1 MKRSLLNAFVCAVM
15 LGVNMSYAQSEPR
28 VGVTIYKYDD
38 NFMMLMRK
46 AMNKEI
52 ENFRHLKWFMNDAQ
66 NSQVKQLNQVEVLL
80 NHKVNVLAVNIV
92 HPNESKNIV
101 EKAKANNVP
110 IIFFNRDPSKQAMES
125 YEKAYFVSSNPQ
137 EAGEIQGQ
145 LIAKAWRANP
155 HFDLNKD
162 GKLQFV
168 LLKGELSEVSTLR
181 SQAVIDELN
190 RQGIATEEVYSDTAM
205 WRSAIARNKM
215 NEWLVAKRAN
225 EIEVVI
231 SNNDEM
237 AIGALDALNA
247 HEKKLPLFGIDALPE
262 ALALIKSGQ
271 MSGTVLNDSVEQGKV
286 VIQLAANLAQGK
298 PSTQGTEWE
307 NSPSK
312 TIYIPH
318 IGVNKENLE
327 QFLK

>member
-1 MKRSLLNAFVCAVM
+1 MKRNILSALVCAAVF
-15 LGVNMSYAQSEPR
+15 GVNVSYAQSEPR
-28 VGVTIYKYDD
+28 VGVSIYKYDD

-46 AMNKEI
+46 EMNKEI
-52 ENFRHLKWFMNDAQ
+52 QQFEHLKWYMNDAQ

-92 HPNESKNIV
+92 HPNESKTIV
-101 EKAKANNVP
+101 EKAKASNVP
-110 IIFFNRDPSKQAMES
+110 IVFFNRDPSKQAMES

-145 LIAKAWRANP
+145 LIAKAWKANP
-155 HFDLNKD
+155 NFDLNKD

-168 LLKGELSEVSTLR
+168 LLKGEVSEVSAVR
-181 SQAVIDELN
+181 SQAVIAELN
-190 RQGIATEEVYSDTAM
+190 KQGIITEEIYSDTAM
-205 WRSAIARNKM
+205 WRSAVARNKM
-215 NEWLVAKRAN
+215 NEWLVSKRAD

-271 MSGTVLNDSVEQGKV
+271 MAGTVLNDSQAQGKAV
-286 VIQLAANLAQGK
+286 VKLAANLAQGK
-298 PSTQGTEWE
+298 PALQGTEWDG
-307 NSPSK
+307 SHK
-312 TIYIPH
+312 RVIYIPH
-318 IGVNKENLE
+318 IGVDQANLG